1 MRLKSLT
8 LKGFKSFPDRTRL
21 DFGPGVSVVVGPNG
35 SGKSN
40 VTDAVLWAMGEQS
53 PLAIR
58 GQSMQDVIF
67 GGGRG
72 VQARSAA
79 EVEIVLDNSDGT
91 VDLPLSEISIVRQLD
106 RAGDGGYRLNGA
118 RCRLTDVIEMLSDT
132 GLGKETHS
140 VISQGRV
147 EAIVTSKP
155 RDRRLLIEEAAGLGK
170 HRKRRRRAQ
179 LKLERTQENLDRALD
194 VEREA
199 RTRLRP
205 LKRQAEAAELHERLE
220 RQLLEARWTLACE
233 ALRARG
239 VDLREAETQVRDA
252 REQRELVESEL
263 QAVVDRRGRA
273 EAALAERTER
283 HDALSRRAYEIR
295 SARER
300 LQLRGEQA
308 QATAVTL
315 TERASRIEIELGAL
329 TAPVDGSDSD
339 SVSDGGDRADGNETA
354 SEDRVRG
361 LERELAELERERERE
376 IEREIEGLQTERGRA
391 EALAGELTDTVETM
405 RDTRAQADVLAEQ
418 ARAGLRRAEAA
429 AEAARR
435 EAAQVGAELAAANQF
450 LSSHAR
456 YGGAGASG
464 ARALS
469 EALQVKDGYELALA
483 AALGGRLDAALVRDL
498 NGANTL
504 LDGAGPDGAGA
515 LLAGAAADVPAGEA
529 PAGANEDIQPDASAG
544 DTPAGN
550 GQEPSLDTSRAPAP
564 GAIRLIELVSGS
576 GAARELARRLLD
588 DAWVVERLEDIADGF
603 TGIAVTRFGR
613 VLFAVW
619 GEVRQVSEGGA
630 ERVLARRNERERLI
644 VASETAVQ
652 TEQVAGG
659 AVQTALREVSDA
671 DDARAEADEA
681 LRESER
687 ELVEATESER
697 RTGWLI
703 EQRRTA
709 PEQGPLAVRRA
720 QLQGELAAERRQ
732 AERLAAER
740 AQREQRIAR
749 LRGRHA
755 ADVALAPHAQRLAA
769 VLASLG
775 EDADAL
781 LRELDER
788 LSRDR
793 EAGEHVATELRACAH
808 DEAEIQTRLRA
819 VGEHVTGVEVAAQ
832 RLRDQ
837 AGEAAEELSAIAER
851 LERPLPALAPVV
863 DTGEAGEIDADTT
876 GDTAAAVESQ
886 QYQDGTEDPEHVR
899 AGERVDD
906 GDRAEI
912 AALAPDEAQALEIR
926 VQRLTRRRE
935 QLGPVNPLAQDEY
948 AEALAH
954 VEELET
960 RRADLETALRELK
973 TVIRDTDRQ
982 IRETFEETFAAA
994 ARNFEELAGDVF
1006 PGGSGR
1012 LRLVRD
1018 EHTPRAVLGGQ
1029 SPTEGAS
1036 VDGGDAAAVSEA
1048 AEAAAEQDERSSVEG
1063 EEDVMGVEIEI
1074 TPAGKSTKRL
1084 SLLSGG
1090 EKSMTALA
1098 FLFAVFLAR
1107 PCPFYILDEV
1117 EAALDDLNLDR
1128 FLALLRRY
1136 SDRAQFIVITHQKR
1150 TMEAADWLYGVSM
1163 GGDGVSK
1170 VLSRRLPSEA
1180 VQETGEDDGPAV
1192 APVAEVA

>member
-53 PLAIR
+53 PLAVR

-79 EVEIVLDNSDGT
+79 EVEIVLDNFDGT
-91 VDLPLSEISIVRQLD
+91 VDLPLSEISIVRRLD
-106 RAGDGGYRLNGA
+106 RNGEGGYRLNGA
-118 RCRLTDVIEMLSDT
+118 RCRLTDVIEVLSDT
-132 GLGKETHS
+132 GLGKEQHS

-179 LKLERTQENLDRALD
+179 LKLDRTQENLDRALD

-252 REQRELVESEL
+252 RASRASVESEL
-263 QAVVDRRGRA
+263 EAIVARRGRA
-273 EAALAERTER
+273 ERALAERTER

-308 QATAVTL
+308 EASAVTL
-315 TERASRIEIELGAL
+315 AERASRIEIELGAL
-329 TAPVDGSDSD
+329 TAPSEGSEGAPDAASEDGA
-339 SVSDGGDRADGNETA
+339 G
-354 SEDRVRG
+354 EDRVRA
-361 LERELAELERERERE
+361 LESELTELDSERQRQG
-376 IEREIEGLQTERGRA
+376 EREIEGLEQE
-391 EALAGELTDTVETM
+391 
-405 RDTRAQADVLAEQ
+405 RAQAAGQLAEVEAEAAV
-418 ARAGLRRAEAA
+418 ARDEHRRAEERL
-429 AEAARR
+429 EAARNGRIWATTWSEVR
-435 EAAQVGAELAAANQF
+435 ELIAKGIRELLAVGGERERELAIGKLADRAERLAQGAIEHAF
-450 LSSHAR
+450 GELSVLEQEREQA
-456 YGGAGASG
+456 
-464 ARALS
+464 
-469 EALQVKDGYELALA
+469 
-483 AALGGRLDAALVRDL
+483 GRLVRECERR
-498 NGANTL
+498 
-504 LDGAGPDGAGA
+504 
-515 LLAGAAADVPAGEA
+515 LAEAGEA
-529 PAGANEDIQPDASAG
+529 
-544 DTPAGN
+544 
-550 GQEPSLDTSRAPAP
+550 
-564 GAIRLIELVSGS
+564 
-576 GAARELARRLLD
+576 
-588 DAWVVERLEDIADGF
+588 
-603 TGIAVTRFGR
+603 
-613 VLFAVW
+613 
-619 GEVRQVSEGGA
+619 
-630 ERVLARRNERERLI
+630 
-644 VASETAVQ
+644 
-652 TEQVAGG
+652 
-659 AVQTALREVSDA
+659 
-671 DDARAEADEA
+671 
-681 LRESER
+681 
-687 ELVEATESER
+687 ER
-697 RTGWLI
+697 RAGWLI
-703 EQRRTA
+703 EQRRNA

-732 AERLAAER
+732 AERLAVER

-749 LRGRHA
+749 LRSRRSADMALEPPARRIA
-755 ADVALAPHAQRLAA
+755 AALASVAE
-769 VLASLG
+769 G
-775 EDADAL
+775 ADAL
-781 LRELDER
+781 LAELEEQ
-788 LSRDR
+788 LSRDHA
-793 EAGEHVATELRACAH
+793 AGEQVAAELRSCAH
-808 DEAEIQTRLRA
+808 EEAEIQARLRA
-819 VGEHVTGVEVAAQ
+819 LGETVTAAEVAAQ

-837 AGEAAEELSAIAER
+837 AGEAAEELGAIARR
-851 LERPLPALAPVV
+851 LERPLPQENEDAQSLPPE
-863 DTGEAGEIDADTT
+863 EA
-876 GDTAAAVESQ
+876 S
-886 QYQDGTEDPEHVR
+886 
-899 AGERVDD
+899 
-906 GDRAEI
+906 
-912 AALAPDEAQALEIR
+912 ALEAR
-926 VQRLTRRRE
+926 VQRLIRRAE
-935 QLGPVNPLAQDEY
+935 QLGPVNPLAQEEY

-954 VEELET
+954 VEELES
-960 RRADLETALRELK
+960 RRSDLETALRELAS
-973 TVIRDTDRQ
+973 VIKDTDRQ
-982 IRETFEETFAAA
+982 ISETFEQTFAAA
-994 ARNFEELAGDVF
+994 ARNFEELVGDVF

-1018 EHTPRAVLGGQ
+1018 EHTPRTVLGGQ
-1029 SPTEGAS
+1029 SPAAS
-1036 VDGGDAAAVSEA
+1036 ATPGGDPSASADAG
-1048 AEAAAEQDERSSVEG
+1048 EAAADVEAEHEEERVRGEG
-1063 EEDVMGVEIEI
+1063 EQEDAMGVEIEI

-1170 VLSRRLPSEA
+1170 VLSRRLPPEA
-1180 VQETGEDDGPAV
+1180 VTPSVADDGAAGPSE